1 MTTRIKKRILRPD
14 HPDALARKGPR
25 TAADKTRIGQNARRH
40 GLSLPVLHDEGF
52 CDEVDAMA
60 RRICKPAADTPAADT
75 PASKAPA
82 APACD
87 PEMLYLAQRIA
98 EAQLEVM
105 RVRRARFA
113 LVAGDFADPHF
124 RTSRGLMARIAM
136 LSQAGDMLNRGE
148 PVPPATAQAILHRP
162 QGADKYALIL
172 AEASAEL
179 IAMDRYERRALSRR
193 KFAIR
198 AYENAR
204 IAAMVLRLAKRRRDG
219 RDPPAARNDDF
230 GRTKS
235 GD

>member
-14 HPDALARKGPR
+14 HPDALMRKGPR
-25 TAADKTRIGQNARRH
+25 TVADKMRIGQNACRH
-40 GLSLPVLHDEGF
+40 GLSLPVLDDEGF
-52 CDEVDAMA
+52 CAEVDAMA
-60 RRICKPAADTPAADT
+60 RRICGSAADTPAD
-75 PASKAPA
+75 KA
-82 APACD
+82 APARD
-87 PEMLYLAQRIA
+87 PEMHYLAQRIA

-113 LVAGDFADPHF
+113 LVAGDFADPNF

-148 PVPPATAQAILHRP
+148 TVSPATAQAILHRP
-162 QGADKYALIL
+162 QGAEKYALIL

-179 IAMDRYERRALSRR
+179 IAMDRYERRAISRR

-198 AYENAR
+198 AYEKVRVEA
-204 IAAMVLRLAKRRRDG
+204 IVLRLAKRRREVKNDG
-219 RDPPAARNDDF
+219 HDPSAARDDDF